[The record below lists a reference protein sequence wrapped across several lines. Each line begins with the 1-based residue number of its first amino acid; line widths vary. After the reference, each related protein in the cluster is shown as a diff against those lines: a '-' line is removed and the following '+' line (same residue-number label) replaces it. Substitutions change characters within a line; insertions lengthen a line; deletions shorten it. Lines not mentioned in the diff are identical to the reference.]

1 MVKNDIKQI
10 KSRLIRGDIYKISKK
25 TGYTPS
31 HVGKFLLGLYE
42 ITANNECIIKA
53 ALEIIEER
61 EKINQRANELLN
73 Q

>member
-1 MVKNDIKQI
+1 MIKNNIKQI
-10 KSRLIRGDIYKISKK
+10 RAKLIRGDIDKISKK

-31 HVGKFLLGLYE
+31 HVGKFLLGLYA
-42 ITANNECIIKA
+42 INSNNERIIEA

-61 EKINQRANELLN
+61 NKINQKANELLN

>member
-1 MVKNDIKQI
+1 MIKNDIKQI
-10 KSRLIRGDIYKISKK
+10 RAKLIRGDIDKISKK

-31 HVGKFLLGLYE
+31 HVGKFLLGIYE
-42 ITANNECIIKA
+42 VNSNNEKIIKV

-61 EKINQRANELLN
+61 QKINQKANELLN